1 VKPPNI
7 AFVRQRYVYHGGA
20 EQILV
25 RTIAALQ
32 RDGAQVSIV
41 TRRWQPAGQEMSQRA
56 YICNPFYLGRLWRDW
71 SFACSACRLLPTL
84 DVDLVQ
90 SHERIPCCDIY
101 RAGDG
106 VHAEWLAQR
115 ARSRGKLSRL
125 ATLASPYHR
134 YLLHAERRLF
144 ASEKLRA
151 VICNS
156 RMVRDEVRRWFGVPE
171 HKLHV
176 IYNGVDTAKFNPD
189 LRRHRAEVR
198 ERHAIPPD
206 ATLFLFVGAGFER
219 KGLRQ
224 ALGALGCLP
233 AGAFLLIVGKD
244 KQAPTFVHHAH
255 RLGLSSRVRF
265 VGGQPDVTPFYG
277 AADAFVMPTLY
288 DPFPNAVLEAMAAGL
303 PVVTSLKCG
312 AAEQIENGR
321 NGYVCDALDID
332 AVADAMR
339 ALLEPQRRCA
349 MAVAARSAA
358 EPLTLA
364 AMSGELLRLY
374 RSLLPGSESG
384 DGNRP

>member
-1 VKPPNI
+1 MKPPSI

-25 RTIAALQ
+25 RTIAALH
-32 RDGAQVSIV
+32 REGVQVSII
-41 TRRWQPAGQEMSQRA
+41 TRRWQPSGPEVSQRA
-56 YICNPFYLGRLWRDW
+56 YICNPFHLGRMWRDW
-71 SFACSACRLLPTL
+71 SFARSVCRLLPTL
-84 DVDLVQ
+84 DADLVQ
-90 SHERIPCCDIY
+90 SHERIPCCDVY

-134 YLLHAERRLF
+134 YLLGAERRLF
-144 ASEKLRA
+144 TNEKLRA

-176 IYNGVDTAKFNPD
+176 IYNGVDTARFHPD

-198 ERHAIPPD
+198 QQYAIPQD
-206 ATLFLFVGAGFER
+206 AMLFLFVGSGFER

-224 ALGALGCLP
+224 AIEALARLP
-233 AGAFLLIVGKD
+233 EAAFLMVVGKD
-244 KQAPTFVHHAH
+244 RHAPRFVRRAH

-265 VGGQPDVTPFYG
+265 LGGQKDVTPFYG
-277 AADAFVMPTLY
+277 AADAFVLPTLY

-332 AVADAMR
+332 AAADAMR
-339 ALLEPQRRCA
+339 ALLDPQRRTP
-349 MAVAARSAA
+349 MAAAARRTA
-358 EPLTLA
+358 EPLTLE
-364 AMSGELLRLY
+364 AMSAALLELYSSLIP
-374 RSLLPGSESG
+374 RSTRNDRS
-384 DGNRP
+384 